1 MMVRAHVM
9 VSGRV
14 QGVYYRSYAADE
26 ARALGITGWVRNV
39 AGGRVEAVFEGEEDA
54 VRKMVEWCWT
64 GSPSSRVDNVEVAR
78 EEATGEFAS
87 FSVAYTNRGG
97 R

>member
-1 MMVRAHVM
+1 MVRAHVM

-14 QGVYYRSYAADE
+14 QGVYFRSYAADE

-54 VRKMVEWCWT
+54 VRKMVEWCRT
-64 GSPSSRVDNVEVAR
+64 GSPSSRVDNVEVSCG
-78 EEATGEFAS
+78 EATGEFAS
-87 FSVAYTNRGG
+87 FSVAYTDRGG
-97 R
+97 